1 MASAGLAG
9 APATLGF
16 GIARVA
22 LPQVS
27 GLRID
32 HALVFARRTPRLLA
46 PAPSS
51 ILRSGH
57 LTKVRRLA
65 GAAECIAG
73 AVARGNRSHM
83 SVTRPTSEGDP
94 IQTVYAVGEDGTVI
108 VSTDTTRDRFGDQGV
123 VRQACTRPKVSGGEL
138 LFDDCRPD

>member
-65 GAAECIAG
+65 GA
-73 AVARGNRSHM
+73 VARGNRAHM

-108 VSTDTTRDRFGDQGV
+108 VSTDTTRDRFGNQGV